1 MGMTNQFP
9 KIFRGLRV
17 APFRSSVSALFFVC
31 LALCASL
38 LGGCAQLGPGSGF
51 SSNDELKS
59 AYLLAVDSYLAG
71 QYEKSASIFQRL
83 SGTTVDPVLA
93 RKAYYGLACSRLVVA
108 RTPEELHDGL
118 TLWNTWVQMTPE
130 GLPSEDP
137 RLITPLLPR
146 LSPSHSPS
154 SPAMLTEVEIDHE
167 LAKTKRLAGCQD
179 ETGKLKESL
188 RKKRLRRKTCA
199 ASLTPW
205 SVCTRKSAKKRK
217 AWNRPQPMDTSK
229 ANANEHGSATIL
241 VVDDDKNILQVLEA
255 RLASAKYRTL
265 TAKSAEEAVELLAR
279 NPVDLVV
286 SDVKMPGM
294 GGVGLLNEVLEQWPQ
309 VPVILLT
316 AYGSIPDAVS
326 TIRSGAADYLTKPFD
341 GQQLLQKISTLLGR
355 AAQEPAA
362 KPGGKPR
369 NAADGHPV
377 GRSQPGHARFLR
389 HFGTRGP
396 HRCQR
401 AAAG

>member
-188 RKKRLRRKTCA
+188 RKKTA
-199 ASLTPW
+199 
-205 SVCTRKSAKKRK
+205 
-217 AWNRPQPMDTSK
+217 
-229 ANANEHGSATIL
+229 
-241 VVDDDKNILQVLEA
+241 EA
-255 RLASAKYRTL
+255 ENL
-265 TAKSAEEAVELLAR
+265 
-279 NPVDLVV
+279 
-286 SDVKMPGM
+286 
-294 GGVGLLNEVLEQWPQ
+294 
-309 VPVILLT
+309 
-316 AYGSIPDAVS
+316 
-326 TIRSGAADYLTKPFD
+326 
-341 GQQLLQKISTLLGR
+341 
-355 AAQEPAA
+355 
-362 KPGGKPR
+362 
-369 NAADGHPV
+369 
-377 GRSQPGHARFLR
+377 RSQLNALERLHQEISQKKKGLE
-389 HFGTRGP
+389 
-396 HRCQR
+396 
-401 AAAG
+401 